1 MLCRKSIKDVGIA
14 VFVLTIIF
22 FAFGTTFLGVFRYL
36 MDIDDDKYVS
46 RDHLILGGN
55 ILQVA
60 AIGGT
65 VMIIL
70 SNASP
75 GILEFSLMLAM
86 FLILILIIYLT
97 NFDPTNTGSQ
107 WTSLI
112 LLVIDLYIKVTAILV
127 SFGVCS
133 VDDVPSRVSEMA
145 ATLMGGGKRRR

>member
-1 MLCRKSIKDVGIA
+1 MVCRKSLKDVGIA
-14 VFVLTIIF
+14 VFVLTIIV

-65 VMIIL
+65 IMIVL
-70 SNASP
+70 SNAAP
-75 GILEFSLMLAM
+75 GMLEFILMLAM

-97 NFDPTNTGSQ
+97 NFDPENTGSQ

-112 LLVIDLYIKVTAILV
+112 LLVIDLYIKITAILI
-127 SFGVCS
+127 SFGVCN
-133 VDDVPSRVSEMA
+133 VEDVPSTVSQMA
-145 ATLMGGGKRRR
+145 ATLMGGKRRR